1 MVDEEK
7 ANYFYK
13 KGRRN
18 ARTTMYRF
26 ENHQLSEQYQC
37 KGELKQIEMTRAQ
50 KKNAMDKRNM
60 QNKSAKKMRI
70 CNVSQMYL

>member
-1 MVDEEK
+1 
-7 ANYFYK
+7 
-13 KGRRN
+13 
-18 ARTTMYRF
+18 MYRF

-37 KGELKQIEMTRAQ
+37 KGELEQIEMTRAQ